1 MGQVNLNV
9 VLLKHTQYPEEVIAH
24 AAKLCYSPISVEQ
37 LKDKIEKA
45 DNEKFIAKL
54 LKMGHLSPLEHVSF
68 TYGVEGISRACSH
81 QLVRH
86 RIASYSQQSQR
97 YVGKSTLHSITEDG
111 TGKKDEDCFDFII
124 PPSIV
129 DSGKKEWFVKKM
141 KEVQKWYNELV
152 EALGNSGE
160 KSNEDAR
167 FILPNAAETKIIITM
182 NARELLHFFSVRC
195 CERAQWEIRNLATEM
210 LRLARNV
217 IPCIFSKS
225 GPNCIT
231 GPCSEGEMYCGK
243 LNEVR
248 EKFKGL

>member
-1 MGQVNLNV
+1 MGQVNLKVIILN
-9 VLLKHTQYPEEVIAH
+9 HTRNPEDTIAH
-24 AAKLCYSPISVEQ
+24 AAKLCYSPSSVEE
-37 LKDKIEKA
+37 LKEKIERS
-45 DNEKFIAKL
+45 DNEKFITKL

-68 TYGVEGISRACSH
+68 TFGVEGISRACSH

-97 YVGKSTLHSITEDG
+97 YVGKCSGRDG
-111 TGKKDEDCFDFII
+111 KVYDFII
-124 PPSIV
+124 PPSV
-129 DSGKKEWFVKKM
+129 ESAGKKEWFIEKM
-141 KEVQKWYNELV
+141 REIQSWYDELI
-152 EALGNSGE
+152 EALGSSGE

-167 FILPNAAETKIIITM
+167 FLLPNAAETKIIITM

-195 CERAQWEIRNLATEM
+195 CERAQWEIRNMATEM
-210 LRLARNV
+210 LRLAREI
-217 IPCIFSKS
+217 IPGIFSKS

-248 EKFKGL
+248 EKFSNL

>member
-1 MGQVNLNV
+1 MGQVNLKVIILN
-9 VLLKHTQYPEEVIAH
+9 HTRDPEDTIAH
-24 AAKLCYSPISVEQ
+24 AAKLCYSPSSVEQ
-37 LKDKIEKA
+37 LKEKIENS
-45 DNEKFIAKL
+45 DNEKFITKL

-68 TYGVEGISRACSH
+68 TFGVEGISRACSH

-97 YVGKSTLHSITEDG
+97 YVGKSS
-111 TGKKDEDCFDFII
+111 GKDDNVYDFVI
-124 PPSIV
+124 PPAVESA
-129 DSGKKEWFVKKM
+129 GKKEWFIDKM
-141 KEVQKWYNELV
+141 REIQCWYDELV
-152 EALGNSGE
+152 EALGSSGE

-167 FILPNAAETKIIITM
+167 FLLPNAAETKIIITM

-195 CERAQWEIRNLATEM
+195 CERAQWEIRDMATEM
-210 LRLARNV
+210 LRLAREI
-217 IPCIFSKS
+217 IPGIFSKS

-248 EKFKGL
+248 DKFSNL